1 MTPKR
6 TDAQPDLFDRSL
18 FGLINMDHPL
28 VKLAG
33 QFDWESLRREVAPS
47 FYDDNGRPG
56 ADTRLILGLFYLK
69 SAFNLSDESLI
80 ARWVENPYWQW
91 FCGFQTMQHKSPI
104 DPTTL
109 SRWRSSLG
117 ADRLGILLKQTIELA
132 LKNKLIRPQDLLKV
146 NVDTTVEPR

>member
-18 FGLINMDHPL
+18 FGLINMNHPL

-47 FYDDNGRPG
+47 FCDDNGRPS
-56 ADTRLILGLFYLK
+56 ADSRVVLGLFYLK
-69 SAFNLSDESLI
+69 SAFNLSDENLI
-80 ARWVENPYWQW
+80 ADWVENVYWQW

-109 SRWRSSLG
+109 SKWRSRLG
-117 ADRLGILLKQTIELA
+117 ADRLEILLKQMIELSH
-132 LKNKLIRPQDLLKV
+132 K
-146 NVDTTVEPR
+146 TS